1 MTPDK
6 DISDLK
12 LALLSSIELDEVAG
26 AVAEIVTQLT
36 EPQAIA
42 IMLWDQDL
50 ESFGDKFLFGPRKK
64 DLTKLCDVLADAAE
78 APEKELSELDCDDL
92 NVKLASGLEPVFCYR
107 VEKDSQ
113 LVACVL
119 IAGAEDQ
126 DEKQLKE
133 SLAGFPFVQALNNA
147 WEFRELQ
154 RENER
159 LRSQYEDMEGKT
171 SMLED
176 QTRKLIHDIT
186 TRDSI
191 RTRQVERDRLVY
203 SISNTVRS
211 SVNIQKVLETAVQQ
225 IGSTFDV
232 SRCFILRSV
241 DTTDQL
247 TVFEFTQPDIASI
260 QNLFFSDSGLQF
272 ANQVLT
278 RFNPHEID
286 AENVD
291 KLGYDAEFLRTM
303 QIQSG
308 LIVPLVMRERI
319 LGAMFLQHCS
329 ETKEWS
335 IDDVSLIGSLADNLS
350 VAIENAELHRERE
363 MQAVTDGLTGVANR
377 RSFTETF
384 TREFERAKRYA
395 EPLSLVIIDLDF
407 LKKINDTYG
416 HQIGDEAIKSIGKML
431 KQSSRSVDL
440 PARYGGEEFC
450 LLLPNTDIEMA
461 EQSAERLRRLINDVD
476 IQGPGKISASLGVA
490 TYPQHADDPDALFQR
505 ADEALYVAKQSGRNR
520 VCVAQSTQAADAAE
534 KKTKKEA
541 EPHPVDGNGGGGEK
555 PSAADPQSSKL
566 FT

>member
-1 MTPDK
+1 MTPEK

-12 LALLSSIELDEVAG
+12 LALLSSIELDEVAD
-26 AVAEIVTQLT
+26 AVAKIVTQLT

-50 ESFGDKFLFGPRKK
+50 ESFGDKYLFGPRKK
-64 DLTKLCDVLADAAE
+64 DLTKLCDAIADAAE

-92 NVKLASGLEPVFCYR
+92 NVKLPSELEPVFCYR
-107 VEKDSQ
+107 VENDSQ

-119 IAGAEDQ
+119 IAGAENQ
-126 DEKQLKE
+126 DEKELKE
-133 SLAGFPFVQALNNA
+133 SFAGFPFVQALSNA
-147 WEFRELQ
+147 WQFRDLQ
-154 RENER
+154 RENDR
-159 LRSQYEDMEGKT
+159 LRSQYEHMEDKT
-171 SMLED
+171 SNLED
-176 QTRKLIHDIT
+176 QTRKLINDLT

-232 SRCFILRSV
+232 SRCLILRSV

-247 TVFEFTQPDIASI
+247 TVFEFTQQDIAAI
-260 QNLFFSDSGLQF
+260 QSLFFSDAGLQF
-272 ANQVLT
+272 ASQVLT
-278 RFNPHEID
+278 RFTPHEID
-286 AENVD
+286 AQNVD
-291 KLGYDAEFLRTM
+291 KLGYDSEFLRTM

-335 IDDVSLIGSLADNLS
+335 IDDVSLVGALADNLS

-363 MQAVTDGLTGVANR
+363 QQAVTDGLTGVANR

-384 TREFERAKRYA
+384 SREFERAKRYG
-395 EPLSLVIIDLDF
+395 EPLSLVIIDLDL

-416 HQIGDEAIKSIGKML
+416 HQAGDEAIKSIGKML

-461 EQSAERLRRLINDVD
+461 EQSAERLRRLINDVE

-520 VCVAQSTQAADAAE
+520 VCVAQSIQAADPSE
-534 KKTKKEA
+534 KKTRAEA
-541 EPHPVDGNGGGGEK
+541 EPHPSDGNGGGEK
-555 PSAADPQSSKL
+555 PSAPDPQSSKL
-566 FT
+566 LT

>member
-6 DISDLK
+6 DIFNLK
-12 LALLSSIELDEVAG
+12 LALLTSIELDEVAQ
-26 AVAEIVTQLT
+26 AVAEIVTELSK
-36 EPQAIA
+36 PQAIA

-50 ESFGDKFLFGPRKK
+50 ESFGDKFLFGARKK
-64 DLTKLCDVLADAAE
+64 DLTKLCDAFANGAE
-78 APEKELSELDCDDL
+78 APASVFCELDCDDL
-92 NVKLASGLEPVFCYR
+92 NVKLPQELEPVFCYK
-107 VEKDSQ
+107 VATESQ
-113 LVACVL
+113 LVACIL
-119 IAGAEDQ
+119 IAGTEDE
-126 DEKQLKE
+126 DEADLRE

-147 WEFRELQ
+147 WQYREL
-154 RENER
+154 RHENER

-171 SMLED
+171 SNLED
-176 QTRKLIHDIT
+176 QTRKLITDLT

-232 SRCFILRSV
+232 SRCLILRSV
-241 DTTDQL
+241 DTADQL
-247 TVFEFTQPDIASI
+247 TVFEFTQPNTSSI
-260 QNLFFSDSGLQF
+260 QSLFFCDVGLQF
-272 ANQVLT
+272 ASQVLT
-278 RFNPHEID
+278 RFNPHE
-286 AENVD
+286 VD
-291 KLGYDAEFLRTM
+291 EQNIEKLGYDRGFFRTM
-303 QIQSG
+303 QIQSA

-319 LGAMFLQHCS
+319 LGAVLLQHCS
-329 ETKEWS
+329 EAKEWS
-335 IDDVSLIGSLADNLS
+335 IDDVSLVGSLADNLS

-363 MQAVTDGLTGVANR
+363 QQAVTDGLTGVANR

-384 TREFERAKRYA
+384 AREFERAKRYG

-416 HQIGDEAIKSIGKML
+416 HQAGDEAIKSIGKML

-461 EQSAERLRRLINDVD
+461 EQSAERLRRLINDTD

-490 TYPQHADDPDALFQR
+490 TYPLHADEPDALFQR
-505 ADEALYVAKQSGRNR
+505 ADEALYVAKQTGRNR
-520 VCVAQSTQAADAAE
+520 VCVAHGTPAADVP
-534 KKTKKEA
+534 KKPREQTEQ
-541 EPHPVDGNGGGGEK
+541 HPKDANGGGGEK
-555 PSAADPQSSKL
+555 PSAADPKSSKL
-566 FT
+566 LT